1 VLLAVEVGAMLSVT
15 QNAATAIRS
24 LLDRQEM
31 PEGCGL
37 RLTGDSGSGL
47 ELFAASAPERDDTVV
62 ENDGARVFLDPAVVP
77 ALEDKV
83 LDAGRGEDGRL
94 HFRLV
99 TP

>member
-1 VLLAVEVGAMLSVT
+1 MLSVT

-24 LLDRQEM
+24 LLDRPEM

-37 RLTGDSGSGL
+37 RLAGDGSSGL
-47 ELFAASAPERDDTVV
+47 ELFAASAPEQDDTVV
-62 ENDGARVFLDPAVVP
+62 EAEGARVFLDPAVVP
-77 ALEDKV
+77 VLDDKV
-83 LDAGRGEDGRL
+83 LDAGRGDDGRV